1 MDKTL
6 NELLVPNSKKSKKE
20 IQEKNSYTEKYN
32 QYVTLSNKI
41 HDVNKQITSYFQD
54 AGENEK
60 LSRNEVPG
68 SGFSLFT
75 PDILPNL
82 KNTIAKTPKI
92 EGLDEKAQRLLT
104 ALEKMKPLADQIQY
118 YYFNDKK
125 YLDDN
130 YKQGKEIH
138 KQISAVYPEY
148 KKSLEDFEGVKASI
162 SDYGND
168 EFDFEF
174 IKVKGTPIFIQNNAW
189 FWENIDESYSFFLSI
204 NEEGYID
211 GLGNLLFS
219 SNILKSLAIQ
229 IDNILSS
236 FSG

>member
-1 MDKTL
+1 MKKTKF
-6 NELLVPNSKKSKKE
+6 LLVLIFLGLIISCGKKDSNKENLQKSIISSKEKNSKKE

-92 EGLDEKAQRLLT
+92 EGLDEKST
-104 ALEKMKPLADQIQY
+104 KI
-118 YYFNDKK
+118 
-125 YLDDN
+125 
-130 YKQGKEIH
+130 
-138 KQISAVYPEY
+138 
-148 KKSLEDFEGVKASI
+148 
-162 SDYGND
+162 
-168 EFDFEF
+168 
-174 IKVKGTPIFIQNNAW
+174 
-189 FWENIDESYSFFLSI
+189 I
-204 NEEGYID
+204 NCFRKNEAFSRS
-211 GLGNLLFS
+211 NTVLLF
-219 SNILKSLAIQ
+219 
-229 IDNILSS
+229 
-236 FSG
+236 